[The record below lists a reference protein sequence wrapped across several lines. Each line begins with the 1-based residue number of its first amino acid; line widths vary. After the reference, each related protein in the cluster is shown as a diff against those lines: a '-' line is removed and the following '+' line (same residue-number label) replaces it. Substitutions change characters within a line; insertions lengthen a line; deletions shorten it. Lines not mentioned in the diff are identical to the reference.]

1 MSTTAGVWSETTLQ
15 NIRERI
21 EAVGFDGRTKLQY
34 QAFIDAFK
42 ALDYV
47 NTANI
52 SALKVTGKKTTVD
65 IEWVNAC
72 GLTVEA
78 TAACTIGSGELS
90 SNIETYTLDESYQ
103 VDFQVQEYDFY
114 TNDFGFEDAIAK
126 GMLAADARLSEKFV
140 QSFITELNTG
150 KGVNV
155 LTAPYTVAGTDT
167 TIPSANW
174 DSSVYAYF
182 VQAGL
187 MNKFANPAIL
197 SGNNLFQNALINN
210 WNAANSDGKGAF
222 AAQNSL
228 FTVFDPLNL
237 TTVNGAT
244 NISYMISQGAISWA
258 SAPKYA
264 TTLQIFDDYR
274 RYSMPS
280 KFVPGLWLNVIIKEV
295 CEDNMTKYNFK
306 VFTDYS
312 VFTNPAGCSATNTG
326 ILSFTCA

>member
-21 EAVGFDGRTKLQY
+21 EAAAFDGRTKLQY
-34 QAFIDAFK
+34 EAYVEGFK
-42 ALDYV
+42 ALDYI

-52 SALKVTGKKTTVD
+52 RALKTQGKKTTVD
-65 IEWVNAC
+65 IEWINAC
-72 GLTVEA
+72 GLTAEA
-78 TAACTIGSGELS
+78 TTSCTWGTGELS

-103 VDFQVQEYDFY
+103 VDFQVEEYDFY
-114 TNDFGFEDAIAK
+114 TNDFGFEEAIAK
-126 GMLAADARLSEKFV
+126 GLLAADARLSEKFV

-155 LTAPYTVAGTDT
+155 LTTPYTVAGTDT

-182 VQAGL
+182 MQAKL

-210 WNAANSDGKGAF
+210 WSAANADGKGAF
-222 AAQNSL
+222 AAQNSI

-237 TTVNGAT
+237 QAVNNAT
-244 NISYMISQGAISWA
+244 NITYMISQGAVTWA
-258 SAPKYA
+258 SNQKYA
-264 TTLQIFDDYR
+264 TTLQVFDDYR

-280 KFVPGLWLNVIIKEV
+280 RFIPGLWLNIMIKEV
-295 CEDNMTKYNFK
+295 CSDNMTKYSFK
-306 VFTDYS
+306 VYTDYGI
-312 VFTNPAGCSATNTG
+312 FTNPAGCSATNTG

>member
-1 MSTTAGVWSETTLQ
+1 MSTTAGVWSETLLQ

-21 EAVGFDGRTKLQY
+21 ESAMFDGRTKLQY
-34 QAFIDAFK
+34 EAYVDAFK

-52 SALKVTGKKTTVD
+52 RALKTQGKKTTVD
-65 IEWVNAC
+65 IEWINAC
-72 GLTVEA
+72 GLTAEA
-78 TAACTIGSGELS
+78 TTSCTWGTGELS
-90 SNIETYTLDESYQ
+90 SNIETYTLDETYQ
-103 VDFQVQEYDFY
+103 VDFQVEEYDFY
-114 TNDFGFEDAIAK
+114 NNDFGFEEAIAK

-155 LTAPYTVAGTDT
+155 LTTPYTVAGTDT

-174 DSSVYAYF
+174 DASLYAYF
-182 VQAGL
+182 AHVKL

-197 SGNNLFQNALINN
+197 SGNNLFQNAWITSA
-210 WNAANSDGKGAF
+210 NAANADGKGAYN
-222 AAQNSL
+222 AQTSM
-228 FTVFDPLNL
+228 FTIFDPLNM

-244 NISYMISQGAISWA
+244 NLTYMISQGAVTWA

-280 KFVPGLWLNVIIKEV
+280 RFIPGLWLNVMIKEV
-295 CEDNMTKYNFK
+295 CSDNMTKYSFK
-306 VFTDYS
+306 VYTDYGI
-312 VFTNPAGCSATNTG
+312 FTNPAGCSATNTG